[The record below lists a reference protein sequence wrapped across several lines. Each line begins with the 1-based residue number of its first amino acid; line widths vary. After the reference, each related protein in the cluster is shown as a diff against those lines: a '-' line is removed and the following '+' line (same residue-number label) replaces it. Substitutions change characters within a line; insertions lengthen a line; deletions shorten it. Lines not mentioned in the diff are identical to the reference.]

1 MGKKKKNKGQKY
13 ANCPVDWSG
22 VAPAGGKRKAKGWLG
37 ALQGSGHQQFL
48 LGAVLGAA
56 ATYVLSND
64 ELREKIIRSAVKL
77 YGDVA
82 GGMAELKEQVADM
95 QAELNANLG
104 EDEQ

>member
-1 MGKKKKNKGQKY
+1 MGKKKKNKGQKH
-13 ANCPVDWSG
+13 AFCPVDWSG
-22 VAPAGGKRKAKGWLG
+22 AAPASGKPKAKGWLG
-37 ALQGSGHQQFL
+37 ALQGKGNQQFL

-95 QAELNANLG
+95 QAELNAKAS